1 MNVVGGRGDKDMAV
15 TSKSAAAKWFGLF
28 DGPAQDEGSR

>member
-28 DGPAQDEGSR
+28 DDESHEEHK